1 MASPDK
7 QKKRAR
13 RAKAKAKQNR
23 MGKSKAHVVH
33 PLLANPL
40 INEPFEDFDLDLSA
54 FDFENIEENGFD
66 PAYFSDLFQAM
77 EDAEDISL
85 LAMCLVFLQY
95 PLLQLVIAEEPE
107 EAATDFI
114 IGLLIVYRS
123 ILHGED
129 EDTALAWVE
138 SEAFQR
144 AYNEASVI
152 LQKKNASA

>member
-1 MASPDK
+1 MKYRHYAPST
-7 QKKRAR
+7 
-13 RAKAKAKQNR
+13 
-23 MGKSKAHVVH
+23 
-33 PLLANPL
+33 PLR
-40 INEPFEDFDLDLSA
+40 
-54 FDFENIEENGFD
+54 
-66 PAYFSDLFQAM
+66 
-77 EDAEDISL
+77 
-85 LAMCLVFLQY
+85 
-95 PLLQLVIAEEPE
+95 LVIAEEPE

>member
-13 RAKAKAKQNR
+13 PAKAKAKQNR

>member
-23 MGKSKAHVVH
+23 MGKSKAHVVQ

-40 INEPFEDFDLDLSA
+40 INEPFEGFELDLSA

-152 LQKKNASA
+152 LQKKSASA

>member
-23 MGKSKAHVVH
+23 IGKSKAHVVH